1 MFQSIST
8 NNFQIKY
15 QAKTWSGPWR
25 TQDCMNKPWRNSLI
39 EVLESG
45 IIRNRFESG
54 SYAYFVPQNKNLKYL
69 RILED
74 IYKTKMETQK
84 KKKRKRK
91 KGRKRRNRRKK
102 EQEEEEMEEKEKEE
116 DKKEKGD
123 EKEKKKESNWK
134 SKVGQ

>member
-1 MFQSIST
+1 
-8 NNFQIKY
+8 
-15 QAKTWSGPWR
+15 
-25 TQDCMNKPWRNSLI
+25 MNKPWRNSLI

-69 RILED
+69 RTLED

-91 KGRKRRNRRKK
+91 KGRKRRNRRRNRKRRRWRKK
-102 EQEEEEMEEKEKEE
+102 RRRRIRKRKEMR
-116 DKKEKGD
+116 KKR
-123 EKEKKKESNWK
+123 KKSQIESLELDNK
-134 SKVGQ
+134 